1 MIAQSSL
8 FSHRFH
14 RRQVG
19 IDTTMEANNSVFVM
33 VNLELFGRSSA
44 ISHRDQPAGH
54 KISSTVHNHKGLCNM
69 KKQTPETPE
78 KRLLASTRRE

>member
-8 FSHRFH
+8 FFHIFH

-33 VNLELFGRSSA
+33 VNLKLSGRS
-44 ISHRDQPAGH
+44 
-54 KISSTVHNHKGLCNM
+54 
-69 KKQTPETPE
+69 
-78 KRLLASTRRE
+78 